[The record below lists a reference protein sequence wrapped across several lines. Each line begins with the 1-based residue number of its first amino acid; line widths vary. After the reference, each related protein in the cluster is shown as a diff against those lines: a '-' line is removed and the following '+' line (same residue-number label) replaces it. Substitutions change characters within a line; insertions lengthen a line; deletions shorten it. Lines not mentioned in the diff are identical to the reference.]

1 MKGVLSMSET
11 STERDV
17 REVAAQRLE
26 KRRGFTGH
34 LLVYLLVNSSL
45 VVIWLMTGHAGFF
58 WPVFPMVFW
67 GIGVVMNAWD
77 VFFAHEITDEDI
89 DREIARMHHR

>member
-1 MKGVLSMSET
+1 MSET
-11 STERDV
+11 GTEGDV
-17 REVAAQRLE
+17 RKIAATRLQ

-34 LLVYLLVNSSL
+34 LLVYLLVNSAL
-45 VVIWLMTGHAGFF
+45 VVIWLMAGHTGFF

-77 VFFAHEITDEDI
+77 VFFAHEITDADI
-89 DREIARMHHR
+89 DREIARMQHH